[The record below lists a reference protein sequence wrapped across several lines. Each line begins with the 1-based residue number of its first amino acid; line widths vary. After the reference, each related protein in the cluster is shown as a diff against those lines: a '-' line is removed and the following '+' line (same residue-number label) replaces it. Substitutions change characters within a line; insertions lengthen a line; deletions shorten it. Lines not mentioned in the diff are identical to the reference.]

1 MHQHNKG
8 EHEPSVPVMDSS
20 PQQTETL
27 VSGLN
32 DFPESGTVS
41 EPAANLDPDLDLDL
55 DFDLASH
62 DSGVV
67 VLESANSN
75 AHHPPSPSP
84 ADTLDDP
91 AAVMRK
97 LLKGKEE
104 EWNAASRRTGKLTLL
119 ELPLDVLRLIVNE
132 VVHTNDLTGLALT
145 NSTLYNL
152 AVPHIYSRFDIV
164 WPDLTHLSQS
174 DSKSVDALTFG
185 LSTLCLGSHFAH
197 HTRRLL
203 SPNKSRHLG
212 PSVPRLKNDYA
223 SYIKKFSLGNGPDDW
238 VAEYMITKE
247 SGKMLGTLVALA
259 VAKMTS
265 LETFVWDMPTGVLS
279 DIFMALASLGDHSP
293 DADSKLERVWVRW
306 HDNSEVSSSSA
317 AASPGPGAG
326 DQDDVVP
333 VGSTMTPIGILIPS
347 TATHPRPR
355 GPIPY
360 SESRVEFP
368 TFAVLPPLK
377 SLSVL
382 DIDELSY
389 LDEMAV
395 VIERSQG
402 RLEELRVGISPKAVH
417 KDFVQAWDGPGLH
430 QVDRNARWPGEA
442 VIGDRR
448 LGGILG
454 VLVGRIYDI
463 RRKQASKSKGKE
475 SPPSTTAPSA
485 HEPSGQ
491 HHPTTSSGL
500 NAGSASSASSL
511 LIQGSA
517 AEGGSSLSR
526 PEHGPAS
533 TGDGD
538 GAGDGAGE
546 GELEAGRK
554 RLDGKLRLKTLELE
568 RVPISI
574 QVACKAI
581 DWTLLSS
588 LTILNCSH
596 HENLWKALRKQF
608 QPTTWTAY
616 DRSCSSSSRHP
627 SSSTTQTHH
636 HPTTL
641 MKKQV
646 QYRLNLKKIHT
657 DMASVALVNFLKE
670 TLAPNSLEVFFLQDR
685 RQSGPPPATIE
696 QIFKGPIRRHRSSLR
711 KVLLDSSGHRMP
723 SGNFAEPFRWLYWM
737 ATSEMVAYMTSGRMT
752 NLREL
757 SLCLHYRDW
766 HTFLQRLPNV
776 PQLRSIHLPK
786 IADHV
791 SGNLEPRELALQIVD
806 IVTLCPDIQLGY
818 VGIEQKCFEILESK
832 PSDTA
837 APGLAGA
844 ESGAAENP
852 NTDDEAEEDDGSN
865 ADDNASITSDGQ
877 TVDQQ
882 GTLVDEQGGGG
893 AGEDGGGSEDEEVD
907 DSGSDVS
914 SGTANSSDTDSS
926 RGVFSDGKPRIRLRE
941 ILFYDDKVAIFKARH
956 GRL

>member
-1 MHQHNKG
+1 
-8 EHEPSVPVMDSS
+8 
-20 PQQTETL
+20 
-27 VSGLN
+27 
-32 DFPESGTVS
+32 
-41 EPAANLDPDLDLDL
+41 
-55 DFDLASH
+55 
-62 DSGVV
+62 
-67 VLESANSN
+67 
-75 AHHPPSPSP
+75 
-84 ADTLDDP
+84 
-91 AAVMRK
+91 MRK
-97 LLKGKEE
+97 LLRGKEQ
-104 EWNAASRRTGKLTLL
+104 EWNAVSRRTGKLTLL

-132 VVHTNDLTGLALT
+132 VVHTNDLTALALT
-145 NSTLYNL
+145 NSTLHNL

-164 WPDLTHLSQS
+164 WPDATQVSQS

-185 LSTLCLGSHFAH
+185 LSTLCLGSQFSH

-203 SPNKSRHLG
+203 STHKSRHLG
-212 PSVPRLKNDYA
+212 HPPSRLKNDYA

-279 DIFMALASLGDHSP
+279 DIFMALASLRDHSP
-293 DADSKLERVWVRW
+293 NGESKLERVSVRW
-306 HDNSEVSSSSA
+306 HDNSEVSPSSDD
-317 AASPGPGAG
+317 ASPGPGLG
-326 DQDDVVP
+326 DHGVVP

-368 TFAVLPPLK
+368 TFSVLPPLK

-395 VIERSQG
+395 AIERSQG
-402 RLEELRVGISPKAVH
+402 RFEELRVGISSKAAH
-417 KDFVQAWDGPGLH
+417 RDFVQAWDGPGLH

-442 VIGDRR
+442 TISDRR
-448 LGGILG
+448 LGGVLGILT
-454 VLVGRIYDI
+454 GRIYDI
-463 RRKQASKSKGKE
+463 RRKQASKPKGKE
-475 SPPSTTAPSA
+475 SASPAPSGHESSEHHPAAPPSGLDETSATPATSAPT
-485 HEPSGQ
+485 H
-491 HHPTTSSGL
+491 
-500 NAGSASSASSL
+500 GSATKGGPSSSS
-511 LIQGSA
+511 
-517 AEGGSSLSR
+517 EHR
-526 PEHGPAS
+526 PALAGQV
-533 TGDGD
+533 TGED
-538 GAGDGAGE
+538 
-546 GELEAGRK
+546 ELEAGKK

-568 RVPISI
+568 RVPISV

-588 LTILNCSH
+588 LTILNCRH
-596 HENLWKALRKQF
+596 HENLWKALRRQF

-616 DRSCSSSSRHP
+616 DRAGSLSNDQS
-627 SSSTTQTHH
+627 QAHH
-636 HPTTL
+636 HDPTTL

-646 QYRLNLKKIHT
+646 QYRLNLKNIYT
-657 DMASVALVNFLKE
+657 DMASVALINFLKE
-670 TLAPNSLEVFFLQDR
+670 TLAPNTLEVFFLQDR

-711 KVLLDSSGHRMP
+711 KLLLDSSGYRMP

-737 ATSEMVAYMTSGRMT
+737 ATSKMVTYLTSGRMT

-757 SLCLHYRDW
+757 SVCLHYRDW

-776 PQLRSIHLPK
+776 PQLRAIHLPRV
-786 IADHV
+786 ADHA

-806 IVTLCPDIQLGY
+806 IVTLFPDIQLGY
-818 VGIEQKCFEILESK
+818 VGIEQKCFEILETK

-837 APGLAGA
+837 APGSRDAEPGPAGH
-844 ESGAAENP
+844 S
-852 NTDDEAEEDDGSN
+852 NTDDEGEEDDGSQG
-865 ADDNASITSDGQ
+865 DDNASDTSDGQ
-877 TVDQQ
+877 AVDQQ
-882 GTLVDEQGGGG
+882 GILVDEVG
-893 AGEDGGGSEDEEVD
+893 GEDGGSDEEEVD
-907 DSGSDVS
+907 DSGSDTS
-914 SGTANSSDTDSS
+914 SGTMDSSDTDSS
-926 RGVFSDGKPRIRLRE
+926 QGVFSDGKPRIRLRE
-941 ILFYDDKVAIFKARH
+941 ILFYDDKVAIFRARL